1 MPVAVALLQQF
12 DLLRRLPPAT
22 QEALGRE
29 MTLAEYAR
37 RGVVINRGDQAH
49 GLGFLL
55 DGRLQGIDFTLDGR
69 EVGLY
74 FVAPGDYFGEL
85 SVVDGGPAPEHVIAL
100 GKSQVAFLPHDAARQ
115 LITSTPELA
124 ERVMQRFSARI
135 RAASSHRTLLSLP
148 NPFQRLCA
156 QIITL
161 VAEES
166 TRIENAP
173 THQEIAIMINTS
185 RETVT
190 RAFQVLQN
198 RNVLARDGNALLVH
212 DTTTLTAIANGTQD
226 PPKN

>member
-12 DLLRRLPPAT
+12 ELLRRLPLET

-29 MTLAEYAR
+29 MTLAEFAR
-37 RGVVINRGDQAH
+37 RSIVVNRGDKSHA
-49 GLGFLL
+49 LGFLL

-85 SVVDGGPAPEHVIAL
+85 SVVDSGPAPEHVIAL
-100 GKSQVAFLPHDAARQ
+100 GRSQVAFLPHEAARQ
-115 LITSTPELA
+115 LITTIPELA
-124 ERVMQRFSARI
+124 ERVMQRLSSRV
-135 RAASSHRTLLSLP
+135 RAASTHRTLLSLP

-156 QIITL
+156 QLLTL
-161 VAEES
+161 VQEEAL
-166 TRIENAP
+166 RIEHAP

-198 RNVLARDGNALLVH
+198 RNVLSRDGNALLVH
-212 DTTTLTAIANGTQD
+212 DCDLLTAVANGSQD

>member
-12 DLLRRLPPAT
+12 ELLRSLPPEI
-22 QEALGRE
+22 QEAVGRE
-29 MTLAEYAR
+29 MMLAEFAR
-37 RGVVINRGDQAH
+37 RSVVVNRGDQTHA
-49 GLGFLL
+49 LGFLL

-100 GKSQVAFLPHDAARQ
+100 GRSQVAFLPGEAARQ
-115 LITSTPELA
+115 LITTTPLLA
-124 ERVMQRFSARI
+124 ERVMRRLSSRV
-135 RAASSHRTLLSLP
+135 RAASSHRTLLSLS

-156 QIITL
+156 QLLAL
-161 VAEES
+161 VEEES
-166 TRIENAP
+166 PRIEHAP
-173 THQEIAIMINTS
+173 THQELAIMINTS

-198 RNVLARDGNALLVH
+198 RNVLSRDGNILLVH
-212 DTTTLTAIANGTQD
+212 ECATLTAIANGSMD
-226 PPKN
+226 PPKS